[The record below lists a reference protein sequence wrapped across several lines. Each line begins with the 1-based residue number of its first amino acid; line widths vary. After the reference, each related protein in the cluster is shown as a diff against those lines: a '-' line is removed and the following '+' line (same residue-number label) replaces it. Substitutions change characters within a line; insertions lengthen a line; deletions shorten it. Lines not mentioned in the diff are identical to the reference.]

1 MRKALKKSNTFY
13 GWFIVAASFILMA
26 SAMGIAYNCASLFIK
41 PVSEDLGFTRQQI
54 NMTVTIRFVCQMI
67 LAFLSG
73 KIFVR
78 YNIKRLMQVS
88 SIVLAV
94 SYFCYSFSNTLLT
107 YYIITCIVS
116 FSVVLLTVLPLSLI
130 LSNWFYERRGLT
142 IGIAFMGSGVGG
154 MIFNSLCGIWLTS
167 FGWRITYQILAV
179 LMFLMIAPC
188 VFFIIR
194 IYPKDIGLSP
204 LGNSDESNVLND
216 AIDEEG
222 LLLTDAAKTIQFW
235 LISICAV
242 TVSMSVNTLMLNI
255 SPHLTDIGYST
266 KFSANIVAMCM
277 GSLAIFKVVLG
288 QLYDKLGISK
298 ATIISSLA
306 TLFGL
311 IALVFADFYIVLPI
325 LIVCVGLG
333 GSAGT
338 MSNPII
344 AQNMFGRRDY
354 SAIYGFLTAV
364 SSIGGIIGPII
375 NGYVFDMKGS
385 YNIAFI
391 TMGIVILITI
401 GIYQF
406 IFTKMKKKEDQIEAI
421 I

>member
-1 MRKALKKSNTFY
+1 
-13 GWFIVAASFILMA
+13 
-26 SAMGIAYNCASLFIK
+26 
-41 PVSEDLGFTRQQI
+41 
-54 NMTVTIRFVCQMI
+54 
-67 LAFLSG
+67 
-73 KIFVR
+73 
-78 YNIKRLMQVS
+78 
-88 SIVLAV
+88 
-94 SYFCYSFSNTLLT
+94 
-107 YYIITCIVS
+107 
-116 FSVVLLTVLPLSLI
+116 
-130 LSNWFYERRGLT
+130 
-142 IGIAFMGSGVGG
+142 
-154 MIFNSLCGIWLTS
+154 
-167 FGWRITYQILAV
+167 
-179 LMFLMIAPC
+179 
-188 VFFIIR
+188 
-194 IYPKDIGLSP
+194 
-204 LGNSDESNVLND
+204 
-216 AIDEEG
+216 
-222 LLLTDAAKTIQFW
+222 
-235 LISICAV
+235 
-242 TVSMSVNTLMLNI
+242 MSVNTLMLNI